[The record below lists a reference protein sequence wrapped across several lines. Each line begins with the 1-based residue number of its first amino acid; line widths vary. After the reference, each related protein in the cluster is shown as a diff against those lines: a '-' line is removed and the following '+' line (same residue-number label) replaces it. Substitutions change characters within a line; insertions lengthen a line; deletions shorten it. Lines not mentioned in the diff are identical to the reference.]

1 MLDKSPAASVGTR
14 AKASF
19 PVRHLTFDFT
29 TTTRYWFDGDP
40 FMTHFMN
47 AMSGVFPQG
56 ELMLINA
63 LRKLRPQIDDPVLQ
77 AEISAFIG
85 QEAIH
90 AREHMAF
97 NRYADEQAIDMET
110 LERRIRA
117 LYTLMQKAL
126 PNMHI
131 MAVGCAIE
139 HITATLGGEL
149 LRREDWNQRMHGP
162 VAELWFWH
170 ALEETEHKAVFID
183 AYTAAGGGYALRAF
197 YMALAGSCVLLL
209 IAGNWQRLL
218 RGDGKLSAWQAAKFL
233 WQFVGPGGI
242 VSARVVRE
250 FLDYFRPGFHPNDHD
265 TKVLE
270 QQWRERLLRLPV
282 A

>member
-1 MLDKSPAASVGTR
+1 MTAPLNSASVGTR

-19 PVRHLTFDFT
+19 PVRRLSFDFT
-29 TTTRYWFDGDP
+29 TTSRYWFDGNP

-56 ELMLINA
+56 ELMLIEA

-97 NRYADEQAIDMET
+97 NRYADDHAIDMAT
-110 LERRIRA
+110 LERRIEA
-117 LYTLMQKAL
+117 LYSLMQKAL

-149 LRREDWNQRMHGP
+149 LRRDEWNQRMQGP
-162 VAELWFWH
+162 VAELWLWH
-170 ALEETEHKAVFID
+170 AIEENEHKAVFVD
-183 AYTAAGGGYALRAF
+183 AYTAAGGGYAMRAF
-197 YMALAGSCVLLL
+197 YMALAGSTVLLL
-209 IAGNWQRLL
+209 ILNNWQRLL
-218 RGDGKLSAWQAAKFL
+218 RGDGKLSAWQASKFL
-233 WQFVGPGGI
+233 WEFAGPGGL
-242 VSARVVRE
+242 VTPRVIRE
-250 FLDYFRPGFHPNDHD
+250 LLDYFRPGFHPHDHD
-265 TKVLE
+265 TKALE
-270 QQWRERLLRLPV
+270 QQWRERLKLAP

>member
-1 MLDKSPAASVGTR
+1 MTSKLTAASVGTR

-19 PVRHLTFDFT
+19 PVRHLNFDFT
-29 TTTRYWFDGDP
+29 TTSRYWFDDNP

-56 ELMLINA
+56 ELMLIEA

-110 LERRIRA
+110 LEKRIQM
-117 LYTLMQKAL
+117 LYALMQKML

-139 HITATLGGEL
+139 HMTATLGGEL
-149 LRREDWNQRMHGP
+149 LRREDWNQRMQGP
-162 VAELWFWH
+162 VAELWLWH
-170 ALEETEHKAVFID
+170 SIEENEHKAVFVD
-183 AYTAAGGGYALRAF
+183 AYTAAGGGYAMRVF
-197 YMALAGSCVLLL
+197 YMALAGSLVLLL
-209 IAGNWQRLL
+209 ILNNWQRLL
-218 RGDGKLSAWQAAKFL
+218 RGDGKLTPFQAAKFL
-233 WQFVGPGGI
+233 WQFAGPGGL
-242 VSARVVRE
+242 VSTRVLRE

-265 TKVLE
+265 TKALE
-270 QQWRERLLRLPV
+270 QQWRARMNL
-282 A
+282 ASA